1 MKVKLMLKIAQND
14 QNSPE
19 NTQGAGGNILEDKA
33 QIKEVE
39 FVTGLKFDRILGNNN
54 SLIKVNTGIS

>member
-1 MKVKLMLKIAQND
+1 MKVKLMLKTAEIPSKSEE
-14 QNSPE
+14 NSLRGTGVIEPE
-19 NTQGAGGNILEDKA
+19 F
-33 QIKEVE
+33 KEVE